1 MMISQMNQSQ
11 LLHWIDMVSFAV
23 VEITEEQSKKG
34 EMENV

>member
-23 VEITEEQSKKG
+23 VEIKNISTRILTMKKL
-34 EMENV
+34 